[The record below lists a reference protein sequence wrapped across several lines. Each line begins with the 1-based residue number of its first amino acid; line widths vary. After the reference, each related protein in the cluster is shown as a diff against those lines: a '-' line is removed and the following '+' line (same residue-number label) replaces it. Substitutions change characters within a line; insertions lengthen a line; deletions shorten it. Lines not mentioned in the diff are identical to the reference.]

1 MAEALRDPVY
11 LASPVDLATAL
22 AADGAL
28 YYEWDLIA
36 DRIVWLGATG
46 ILGGLGDAARSGE
59 SFLERIDPEHLSRR
73 TVDLARHID
82 TGKAF
87 ACEYRLRGE
96 GGALRWVSDCATAE
110 LSAIGNP
117 IRLRGVL
124 RDIDAD
130 MHSRQQLGF
139 VAEYEPQTGLIN
151 RRRLRAV
158 LDQFIDARREAGGQG
173 AVLLVAL
180 ERLDAVLEAY
190 GEDAVDALMHAAGER
205 LRASIRKTDIVGQI
219 GTDRFALI
227 LDPCAEASLTRAGE
241 KILAALRAAP
251 VETPAGPMSLAAAIG
266 ATTFPRPA
274 RRVEEVM
281 TQADCALRHAR
292 LSGADCV
299 RTFQDMPAR
308 WLLRRRELTI
318 AEQVQQ
324 ALIED
329 RLILAHQPIV
339 DAATRRIA
347 FHEGLARIRDEAG
360 KCFVAGAFIAVA
372 ERMGLMRQIDHRV
385 LDLGLRALADDPAL
399 RLAINVSGL
408 TTTDAAWADRLA
420 AAVAYDPGLA
430 GRLMV
435 EVTETVALND
445 IEETARFVARLTEL
459 GCPVALD
466 DFGAGF
472 TSFRHLRAL
481 KPAIVKIDGGF
492 VRDLA
497 TSADS
502 RLFVETLTRLA
513 RGLGFATVAEC
524 VETEAVTAT
533 LAGLGVDYFQGYHFG
548 APEVPALAA

>member
-1 MAEALRDPVY
+1 
-11 LASPVDLATAL
+11 
-22 AADGAL
+22 
-28 YYEWDLIA
+28 
-36 DRIVWLGATG
+36 
-46 ILGGLGDAARSGE
+46 
-59 SFLERIDPEHLSRR
+59 
-73 TVDLARHID
+73 
-82 TGKAF
+82 
-87 ACEYRLRGE
+87 
-96 GGALRWVSDCATAE
+96 
-110 LSAIGNP
+110 
-117 IRLRGVL
+117 
-124 RDIDAD
+124 
-130 MHSRQQLGF
+130 
-139 VAEYEPQTGLIN
+139 
-151 RRRLRAV
+151 
-158 LDQFIDARREAGGQG
+158 
-173 AVLLVAL
+173 
-180 ERLDAVLEAY
+180 
-190 GEDAVDALMHAAGER
+190 
-205 LRASIRKTDIVGQI
+205 
-219 GTDRFALI
+219 
-227 LDPCAEASLTRAGE
+227 
-241 KILAALRAAP
+241 
-251 VETPAGPMSLAAAIG
+251 
-266 ATTFPRPA
+266 
-274 RRVEEVM
+274 
-281 TQADCALRHAR
+281 
-292 LSGADCV
+292 
-299 RTFQDMPAR
+299 MPAR

-347 FHEGLARIRDEAG
+347 FHEGLARIRDKAG
-360 KCFVAGAFIAVA
+360 KCVVAGAFIAVA

-408 TTTDAAWADRLA
+408 TTTDAAWVDRLA
-420 AAVAYDPGLA
+420 AAVAYDPRLA

-548 APEVPALAA
+548 APEAPALAA